1 MNSENKPAATHT
13 DNQTSQHDALTPK
26 HTGSSAGSSLGASNG
41 ESASS
46 KLRDYALE
54 NPAKTLSMCVLTF
67 GGILMLIYFFRIEFL
82 PDINLES
89 ATTLLYAVS
98 VLGLFIVLV
107 LAAYL
112 VMPALVA
119 KTLWHDYQ
127 QQGKLT
133 DAWALGLSGGAAFLS
148 LIASMGLELANQ
160 ASMKASL
167 PICIIVA
174 ALAAFVVA
182 QIMARDKCSIANQT
196 QQTEGSEST
205 KKEEKNQSKPK
216 WSPFNAA
223 FMVALTALAQW
234 TLLLTVVLITIGLG
248 RDGSLREEDAAAY
261 SIIAAQLLISAS
273 VPLLFQKKMEWGR
286 AIRLMAVVGLALLLG
301 LLLITQSVS
310 KPSAIVVRH
319 LGAGEIEATR
329 LVLSGKGCKQLNL
342 ALGEMHC
349 KEVKDDEPTVLCPVA
364 LRSRIGAQILVEVA
378 PMKLH
383 TVTSSKKEDSGDK
396 NLEKRQLVWRDYKN
410 SHQSTVPRKRVI
422 LDKSTLLAWST
433 LTSVGVHAEGV
444 PDETAHP
451 ASLVY
456 LAATSKDKFTSDELD
471 KALLKL
477 CGEKQPATQ
486 TPAPPAPKPR
496 PPKPSYQPPQPAAC
510 CCSAAPISAA
520 SRTCQGATP
529 LVPKVSTETAHIES

>member
-1 MNSENKPAATHT
+1 MSLENKPAATHT
-13 DNQTSQHDALTPK
+13 DNQ
-26 HTGSSAGSSLGASNG
+26 ASG

-98 VLGLFIVLV
+98 VLGLFIVLL

-119 KTLWHDYQ
+119 KALWHDYQ

-148 LIASMGLELANQ
+148 LIASMVLALANK
-160 ASMKASL
+160 ASMEASL

-174 ALAAFVVA
+174 ALAAFAVA
-182 QIMARDKCSIANQT
+182 RIMAREKCPSTDQT

-205 KKEEKNQSKPK
+205 TKEEINQSKSK
-216 WSPFNAA
+216 WSPGNAA

-234 TLLLTVVLITIGLG
+234 VLLLTVVLITIGLG
-248 RDGSLREEDAAAY
+248 RDGALRGEGAAAY
-261 SIIAAQLLISAS
+261 SIVAAQLLISAS

-310 KPSAIVVRH
+310 KPSAIVVGH

-349 KEVKDDEPTVLCPVA
+349 AEVKDDEPTVLCPVA

-378 PMKLH
+378 PMELYPS
-383 TVTSSKKEDSGDK
+383 TSSGDEKKEDSGDK
-396 NLEKRQLVWRDYKN
+396 NLEERQLVWRDYKK
-410 SHQSTVPRKRVI
+410 SPQGTVPRKRVI

-433 LTSVGVHAEGV
+433 LTSVGVYADKVV
-444 PDETAHP
+444 PANPAPP

-456 LAATSKDKFTSDELD
+456 LEATSKDKSTSNELD

-477 CGEKQPATQ
+477 CGEKQPVTQ
-486 TPAPPAPKPR
+486 TPAPPTPAPKPR
-496 PPKPSYQPPQPAAC
+496 PPKPLPQPPKPVAC
-510 CCSAAPISAA
+510 CCTAAPVSAA
-520 SRTCQGATP
+520 SRSCQDATP
-529 LVPKVSTETAHIES
+529 LSPKVSTEPAHVES

>member
-1 MNSENKPAATHT
+1 MSLENKPAATHT
-13 DNQTSQHDALTPK
+13 DSQ
-26 HTGSSAGSSLGASNG
+26 ASG
-41 ESASS
+41 ESVSS

-98 VLGLFIVLV
+98 VLGLFIVLM

-112 VMPALVA
+112 IMPALVA
-119 KTLWHDYQ
+119 KAIWHDYQ
-127 QQGKLT
+127 QQGSLT
-133 DAWALGLSGGAAFLS
+133 DGWALGLSGGAAFLS
-148 LIASMGLELANQ
+148 VIATMGIALWNKADPG
-160 ASMKASL
+160 ASFL
-167 PICIIVA
+167 ICIFVA
-174 ALAAFVVA
+174 ASIAFV
-182 QIMARDKCSIANQT
+182 IALIKGGYECPLNRP
-196 QQTEGSEST
+196 
-205 KKEEKNQSKPK
+205 KPK
-216 WSPFNAA
+216 HVTSGSAKSEREKKSKWEWSPLNAA
-223 FMVALTALAQW
+223 FMVVVTAVAQW
-234 TLLLTVVLITIGLG
+234 FILLTVVLITIGLG
-248 RDGSLREEDAAAY
+248 RDGALREEGAAAY

-310 KPSAIVVRH
+310 KPSAIVVGH

-349 KEVKDDEPTVLCPVA
+349 AEVKDDEPTVLCPVA

-378 PMKLH
+378 PMELH
-383 TVTSSKKEDSGDK
+383 LTTSSGKDDSGK
-396 NLEKRQLVWRDYKN
+396 EKKDDSGKEKKDNSGDNNPKERQLVWRDYKN
-410 SHQSTVPRKRVI
+410 SHQNTIPRKRVI

-433 LTSVGVHAEGV
+433 LTSVGVHAGKGA
-444 PDETAHP
+444 PDETVHP

-456 LAATSKDKFTSDELD
+456 LEATSKDKSTHNELD
-471 KALLKL
+471 KALLEL
-477 CGEKQPATQ
+477 CGKKQPVTQ
-486 TPAPPAPKPR
+486 TPAPAPPKPR
-496 PPKPSYQPPQPAAC
+496 PPKPSPQPPKPVAC
-510 CCSAAPISAA
+510 CCPAAPVSAA
-520 SRTCQGATP
+520 SRTCQDATP
-529 LVPKVSTETAHIES
+529 LIPKVSTETVHIES

>member
-1 MNSENKPAATHT
+1 
-13 DNQTSQHDALTPK
+13 TP
-26 HTGSSAGSSLGASNG
+26 GSGDTRLQIDLCNNA
-41 ESASS
+41 
-46 KLRDYALE
+46 
-54 NPAKTLSMCVLTF
+54 
-67 GGILMLIYFFRIEFL
+67 
-82 PDINLES
+82 
-89 ATTLLYAVS
+89 

-119 KTLWHDYQ
+119 KALWHDYQ

-148 LIASMGLELANQ
+148 LIASMGLELGNQ
-160 ASMKASL
+160 ASLEASL
-167 PICIIVA
+167 PICFIVA
-174 ALAAFVVA
+174 ALAAFAVA
-182 QIMARDKCSIANQT
+182 RIMAGDECSIADQT

-205 KKEEKNQSKPK
+205 KKEEKNQSKSK
-216 WSPFNAA
+216 WGPFNAA
-223 FMVALTALAQW
+223 FMVALTACAQW
-234 TLLLTVVLITIGLG
+234 ILLLTVVLITIGLG
-248 RDGSLREEDAAAY
+248 RDGSLREEGAAAY

-310 KPSAIVVRH
+310 KPSAIVVGH

-349 KEVKDDEPTVLCPVA
+349 AEVKDDEPTVLCPVA

-378 PMKLH
+378 PMELH
-383 TVTSSKKEDSGDK
+383 PATSSGKDDSGDEK
-396 NLEKRQLVWRDYKN
+396 KDNSGDNNLKERQLVWRDYKN
-410 SHQSTVPRKRVI
+410 SPQSTVPRKRVI

-433 LTSVGVHAEGV
+433 LTSVGVHADKGV
-444 PDETAHP
+444 PAKPAPP

-456 LAATSKDKFTSDELD
+456 LEATSKDKSTSNELD
-471 KALLKL
+471 KALIKL
-477 CGEKQPATQ
+477 CGEKQPVTQ
-486 TPAPPAPKPR
+486 TPAPTPAPKPR
-496 PPKPSYQPPQPAAC
+496 PPKPLPQPPKPVAC
-510 CCSAAPISAA
+510 CCSAAPVSAA
-520 SRTCQGATP
+520 SRTCQDATP
-529 LVPKVSTETAHIES
+529 LIPKVSTETAHIES